1 MLKHVSSR
9 TLNSL
14 NVDTIS
20 INSSVLCGSSN
31 GSANGCDEQTSRS
44 SRSSSSTSIHDLG
57 LQRSLTSP
65 PYLYSQSVFNSKTH
79 NSIERRVRCPQEL
92 YQNACPVLCCTSES
106 QSVSKDPLFPS
117 ADRTPHPI
125 SCQFSPFTVIISDK
139 LYGPYVVSA
148 CSSLLGR
155 VVIKIHSRVLSSDV
169 EYKTLSIT
177 SQTSS
182 KEVVRLL
189 LNKFKLKQRDPNLFY
204 LTLEVWIRQTG
215 IPIRSVMVLDDDTCP
230 ALLQSCYPQKDL
242 KFSLMMRCG
251 GLIKIY
257 DSCLM
262 SGSLYKSLLL
272 SDRTTV
278 EELIQLL
285 LNCYNL
291 NEKPSKFAL
300 FEVCPSRKCERKL
313 CGNEIPL
320 AIQSQWPNPDIY
332 VFQLRRNTT
341 SEEYQIRKRELP
353 WSKTCDR
360 SGNVMFH
367 LNRKDE
373 VNSASIHS
381 PTLKPSFN
389 NYENYFYI

>member
-1 MLKHVSSR
+1 MLKHVSNR

-31 GSANGCDEQTSRS
+31 GSNNGCDEQTSRS

-57 LQRSLTSP
+57 LQ
-65 PYLYSQSVFNSKTH
+65 K
-79 NSIERRVRCPQEL
+79 
-92 YQNACPVLCCTSES
+92 
-106 QSVSKDPLFPS
+106 
-117 ADRTPHPI
+117 
-125 SCQFSPFTVIISDK
+125 
-139 LYGPYVVSA
+139 
-148 CSSLLGR
+148 
-155 VVIKIHSRVLSSDV
+155 VVIKIYSRVLCSDV

-177 SQTSS
+177 SQTTS
-182 KEVVRLL
+182 KQVARML
-189 LNKFKLKQRDPNLFY
+189 LNKFRLKQRDPNLFY

-278 EELIQLL
+278 DELIQLL

-300 FEVCPSRKCERKL
+300 YEVCPSRKCERKL

-332 VFQLRRNTT
+332 VFQLRKNTT
-341 SEEYQIRKRELP
+341 EEYQIRKREVRELP

-367 LNRKDE
+367 LNSKDE
-373 VNSASIHS
+373 VNSKSIHS